1 MLKKIM
7 ADISEIKT
15 DVKGNNNKIDDLT
28 SKVGSL
34 ETKQKETE
42 EINSNA
48 IKEIKENFAD
58 VETNVTSKLMK
69 EIQPTLGQMKNE
81 IQDNVN
87 LNMRRLIQE
96 EMALQKHVA
105 TKNSG
110 EERNVTVPSEE
121 SSCESDDAGEKGE
134 PAKKNKKS
142 KKKIKKEKPKQIQ
155 MKERTWV
162 K

>member
-28 SKVGSL
+28 SKVEGL

-42 EINSNA
+42 EMNTNA
-48 IKEIKENFAD
+48 INEIKENIAD
-58 VETNVTSKLMK
+58 VEKNVTSKLMN

-96 EMALQKHVA
+96 EMALQKHGA

-110 EERNVTVPSEE
+110 EERNVTVPSDE
-121 SSCESDDAGEKGE
+121 SSSESDDAGEKGE
-134 PAKKNKKS
+134 
-142 KKKIKKEKPKQIQ
+142 
-155 MKERTWV
+155 
-162 K
+162 